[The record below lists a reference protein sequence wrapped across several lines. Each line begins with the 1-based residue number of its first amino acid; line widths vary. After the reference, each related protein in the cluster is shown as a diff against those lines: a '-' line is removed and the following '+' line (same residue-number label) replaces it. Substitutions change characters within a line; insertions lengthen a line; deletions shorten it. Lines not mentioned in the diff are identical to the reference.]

1 VTRVSDLPG
10 AEADYL
16 RPHLVAMARAM
27 LVGVVASGALACCSW
42 LVTLGYRPPERGF
55 FMRAI
60 AASAS
65 AWTLALPLLY
75 ALVRHPIRQQR
86 RAQTLLGRVAAA
98 RALMAAPRRMAG
110 VLVAVHAAV
119 FTGAACADWGHA
131 QAHLLLFFGV
141 ATAAP
146 SALAV
151 WISGQAAAVRALHM
165 RAPLG
170 GDQAPE
176 LRTRLALEL
185 AAWAGLALAPILPT
199 SAVLLTLTDVAL
211 TPRLLLLGLLAPAAA
226 ALFYRYGRA
235 LERDMD
241 VARVRVM
248 RMQDGPSPLV
258 TPVVTSPVVE
268 TSEGLRIVGGI
279 ASLVETHRRQLG
291 EERDARTSI
300 TESQRLK
307 TRFMAYMSHDLRSP
321 LNAILGFTDLLVT
334 GSDPLNPEQRESLDT
349 VRHAADDLLRL
360 VTQVLDTARLE
371 AGKLK
376 LVSGYVPVATLISAV
391 MGGARR
397 TTETLGVEL
406 DTRVEPGV
414 PPCSWTRPACS
425 RRCWGWSCTWP
436 TRPRQGAPSRCVPVA
451 PRGRPVPRLR
461 CGSSWTPPAWT
472 PPATRTSSSRPSA
485 STGAS
490 PGCMQEDSASGCH
503 WHARS
508 SKRRGARSGSRPP
521 ARSAWPSR
529 ARVIDGGRPAIVP
542 RAACPAAMA
551 FDSGHSQT

>member
-1 VTRVSDLPG
+1 MTRESDLPG

-55 FMRAI
+55 FLRAI

-151 WISGQAAAVRALHM
+151 WISVQAAAVRALHL
-165 RAPLG
+165 RAPLD
-170 GDQAPE
+170 GDHAPE

-199 SAVLLTLTDVAL
+199 SAILLTLTEVAL
-211 TPRLLLLGLLAPAAA
+211 TPRLLVLGLLAPAAA

-235 LERDMD
+235 LERDVD

-268 TSEGLRIVGGI
+268 TSEGLRIVHGI

-334 GSDPLNPEQRESLDT
+334 GSDPLNAEQRESLDT

-376 LVSGYVPVATLISAV
+376 LVSGYVPVAPLISAG

-397 TTETLGVEL
+397 TTETLGIEL

-414 PPCSWTRPACS
+414 PPVFVDAARMQQALLGLVLHWAHTSAPRSPIALRASRAKGPPGPEAQVRIFVDAPGMDAPSDPSQLFEAFRFS
-425 RRCWGWSCTWP
+425 RRESGMHAGGLGLGLSLARALVEAQGGAIWFEAPGTVCVAL
-436 TRPRQGAPSRCVPVA
+436 PR
-451 PRGRPVPRLR
+451 
-461 CGSSWTPPAWT
+461 
-472 PPATRTSSSRPSA
+472 
-485 STGAS
+485 
-490 PGCMQEDSASGCH
+490 E
-503 WHARS
+503 
-508 SKRRGARSGSRPP
+508 
-521 ARSAWPSR
+521 
-529 ARVIDGGRPAIVP
+529 
-542 RAACPAAMA
+542 
-551 FDSGHSQT
+551 GH